1 METLKNRKFDTY
13 NTVCIHFF
21 EMDNLK
27 ILYAEYSSTG
37 KYTVFPYVVSKP
49 ILFSI
54 HRSDQS
60 DIPVLAD

>member
-1 METLKNRKFDTY
+1 
-13 NTVCIHFF
+13 
-21 EMDNLK
+21 MDNLK

-54 HRSDQS
+54 LYIGQIKVIFLFWLTKAKASAFYKVTVH
-60 DIPVLAD
+60 ILWG